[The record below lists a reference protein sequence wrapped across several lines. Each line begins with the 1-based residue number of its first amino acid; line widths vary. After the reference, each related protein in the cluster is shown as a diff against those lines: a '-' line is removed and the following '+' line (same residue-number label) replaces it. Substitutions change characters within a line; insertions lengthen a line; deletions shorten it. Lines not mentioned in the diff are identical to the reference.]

1 MDKARIKAK
10 LGMSQFGTFRLQ
22 MLSMQPSLYAQMMS
36 NRSPPLGPVQS
47 RSGHTSPPASGYQTP
62 REVREER
69 WRLEAEAV
77 EKPGKIEMREMYKEL
92 NGRKSK
98 TKGKLGGTVGIRDKG
113 GWTGSLE
120 EGWD

>member
-1 MDKARIKAK
+1 M
-10 LGMSQFGTFRLQ
+10 
-22 MLSMQPSLYAQMMS
+22 YAQMVL
-36 NRSPPLGPVQS
+36 NRSPPLGPVRS
-47 RSGHTSPPASGYQTP
+47 HSGHNSPGYLTP
-62 REVREER
+62 QEIREER

-98 TKGKLGGTVGIRDKG
+98 TKGKLGGTVGVRDKG
-113 GWTGSLE
+113 GWTGSLD

>member
-1 MDKARIKAK
+1 MYA
-10 LGMSQFGTFRLQ
+10 Q
-22 MLSMQPSLYAQMMS
+22 MLS
-36 NRSPPLGPVQS
+36 NRSDSPPFGPVRS
-47 RSGHTSPPASGYQTP
+47 RSGHVSPTASGHQTP
-62 REVREER
+62 REIREER

-98 TKGKLGGTVGIRDKG
+98 AKAKLGGTTGIRDKG
-113 GWTGSLE
+113 GWTGSFG

>member
-1 MDKARIKAK
+1 MI
-10 LGMSQFGTFRLQ
+10 
-22 MLSMQPSLYAQMMS
+22 S

-47 RSGHTSPPASGYQTP
+47 RSGHTSPPASGHQTP
-62 REVREER
+62 REIREER

-98 TKGKLGGTVGIRDKG
+98 AKGKLGGTVGIRDKG
-113 GWTGSLE
+113 GWTASLD

>member
-1 MDKARIKAK
+1 M
-10 LGMSQFGTFRLQ
+10 
-22 MLSMQPSLYAQMMS
+22 YAQIIL
-36 NRSPPLGPVQS
+36 NRSPPLGPVRS
-47 RSGHTSPPASGYQTP
+47 RSGQASPAASGYQTP
-62 REVREER
+62 REIREER

-98 TKGKLGGTVGIRDKG
+98 AKGKLGGTAVVRDKG
-113 GWTGSLE
+113 GWMGGLD